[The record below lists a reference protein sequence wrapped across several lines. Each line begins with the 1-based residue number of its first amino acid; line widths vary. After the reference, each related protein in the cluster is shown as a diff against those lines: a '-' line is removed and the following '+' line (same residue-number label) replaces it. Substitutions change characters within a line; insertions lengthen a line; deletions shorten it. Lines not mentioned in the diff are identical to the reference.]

1 MALPGGQ
8 GMIRTNILLKGVAV
22 LCFGATASFAG
33 SISLQEMGINVNGA
47 VTDTGLAGGNPF
59 TVSGVNASGF
69 DQDTG
74 LGTLTFT
81 YNPGTAGSDYV
92 DFFLDPELSVPFYNE
107 YGAVNGSLP
116 PGISYQIDDPYLGSI
131 YNNFSSGTL
140 NNTNS
145 IPGQVDN
152 YLGTCSGANC
162 NGDVSLAL
170 GFNFTLQSG
179 YEAVI
184 TLDATTTNPGGFSL
198 QQVHPIDPNNPTAT
212 DYYLSENIS
221 IQPVVV
227 GSVPEPGSLLLAGS
241 AVAALAFMLIRRRV
255 ARG

>member
-1 MALPGGQ
+1 
-8 GMIRTNILLKGVAV
+8 MIHRNLLLSGVAV
-22 LCFGATASFAG
+22 LCFSATASFAG
-33 SISLQEMGINVNGA
+33 SISLQEMGINVNGT
-47 VTDTGLAGGNPF
+47 VTDTGAGGDPF

-116 PGISYQIDDPYLGSI
+116 SGISYQIDDPYLGSI
-131 YNNFSSGTL
+131 YNNFSAGTL
-140 NNTNS
+140 DNTNH

-152 YLGTCSGANC
+152 YLGTCSGSSC

-170 GFNFTLQSG
+170 GFNFTLQAG

-212 DYYLSENIS
+212 DYYLAENIS

-227 GSVPEPGSLLLAGS
+227 GGVPEPGSLLLAGS
-241 AVAALAFMLIRRRV
+241 AVIALAFMLIRRRLV
-255 ARG
+255 RG